1 MRTKSIN
8 LKRYDKNKLIIIGLI
23 AVAILVLITFVVV
36 MLNRDTLTT
45 TGASTE
51 ESQESVDKQAE
62 LKRLTTLLPYET
74 EDVKIEYISKSISFV
89 VNLKKDRFTG
99 EAVVTKFLTDNNF
112 KYITLKQFIF
122 ISE

>member
-62 LKRLTTLLPYET
+62 LKRLTTLLPYEN